1 MPIYSTGKSKMS
13 FLKSGIYRKF
23 KYVYKLDHDHLIN
36 QTNGLW
42 NTKFN
47 VHELSFNG
55 IMTT

>member
-1 MPIYSTGKSKMS
+1 MS
-13 FLKSGIYRKF
+13 FLKSSMYRKL

-42 NTKFN
+42 NTKFK
-47 VHELSFNG
+47 VHELSFSG